1 MICCKCFDFVP
12 FSLLQFCFCFILI
25 ASFVVLILSRN
36 IAVCV
41 VCLYSQFDYN
51 RCVHLNHFVTK
62 ASTRALLMNY
72 YVTSKVSVRGGSN
85 SSLSFRKLHSIAT
98 SGNGFSAGE
107 ILCDSLL
114 KNRLIFCHYLA
125 VNAKDPDAIN

>member
-1 MICCKCFDFVP
+1 M
-12 FSLLQFCFCFILI
+12 
-25 ASFVVLILSRN
+25 
-36 IAVCV
+36 AVCG
-41 VCLYSQFDYN
+41 CLQLSHLYSQFDYT
-51 RCVHLNHFVTK
+51 RCVHFVTK

-85 SSLSFRKLHSIAT
+85 SSLSFRKSHSIAT
-98 SGNGFSAGE
+98 SGTGFSASE

-114 KNRLIFCHYLA
+114 KNRLIFCHYLT